1 MNQSTRSD
9 LRPTAYSV
17 QPDAPRLARV
27 KFVGFNTIVIR
38 EFHRI
43 MRIWGQTLVPP
54 AITATLYFVIF
65 GSLIGSRIGEMGG
78 YTYIQYIAPGLIM
91 MSVITNSYG
100 NVVSSFFGAKFGK
113 HIEELLVSPL
123 PAWLIVAGY
132 TAGGV
137 MRGLIVGGV
146 VTIITLI
153 FTHLEIHSIG
163 VVLSAVLLSSIVFA
177 LAGMINAIFAKN
189 FDQISF
195 IPTFVLTPLTYLG
208 GVFYTIAL
216 LPEWAQHVS
225 HANPILYMVNA
236 FRHGFLGVSDVDVRL
251 AYTIMIVA
259 AVVLY
264 ATCVWL
270 LQRGVG
276 TRE

>member
-1 MNQSTRSD
+1 M
-9 LRPTAYSV
+9 L
-17 QPDAPRLARV
+17 V
-27 KFVGFNTIVIR
+27 KTNIVGFNTIVIR
-38 EFHRI
+38 EFNRI
-43 MRIWGQTLVPP
+43 VRIWGQTIVPP
-54 AITATLYFVIF
+54 AITATLYFIIF
-65 GSLIGSRIGEMGG
+65 GSLIGRRIGDMGG
-78 YTYIQYIAPGLIM
+78 YSYIQYIAPGLIM

-132 TAGGV
+132 AAGGV

-153 FTHLEIHSIG
+153 FTHLDIHSVG
-163 VVLSAVLLSSIVFA
+163 VVISAVLLSSIVFA
-177 LAGMINAIFAKN
+177 LAGMINAVFAKN

-208 GVFYTIAL
+208 GVFYTITL
-216 LPEWAQHVS
+216 LPEWAQHIS
-225 HANPILYMVNA
+225 HVNPILYMVNA

>member
-1 MNQSTRSD
+1 MTTLHKTLEDQ
-9 LRPTAYSV
+9 TADSAP
-17 QPDAPRLARV
+17 QPKLARTNV
-27 KFVGFNTIVIR
+27 VGFQTIVIR
-38 EFHRI
+38 EFNRI
-43 MRIWGQTLVPP
+43 IRIWGQTIVPP

-65 GSLIGSRIGEMGG
+65 GSLIGRRIGGMGG
-78 YTYIQYIAPGLIM
+78 YDYIQYIAPGLIM

-100 NVVSSFFGAKFGK
+100 NVVASFFGAKFGK

-123 PAWLIVAGY
+123 PNWLIVAGY
-132 TAGGV
+132 MVGGV
-137 MRGLIVGGV
+137 ARGLIVGAA

-153 FTHLEIHSIG
+153 FTDLHIHSLG
-163 VVLSAVLLSSIVFA
+163 VVFSAVVLSSIVFA
-177 LAGMINAIFAKN
+177 LAGMINAVFAKN

-208 GVFYTIAL
+208 GVFYTITL
-216 LPEWAQHVS
+216 LPEWAQRIS
-225 HANPILYMVNA
+225 YANPILYMVNA

-251 AYTIMIVA
+251 AYTIMIGA
-259 AVVLY
+259 AVTLY
-264 ATCVWL
+264 VTCVWL